1 MARKRNE
8 AEAPKPAPILE
19 TTAQTSRGPAVLS
32 PAESLAYSLH
42 RAADLA
48 ARLNMLEAVSDDEVL
63 VKAGTLL
70 YKDGA
75 QALADAVTERLN
87 ALRDQRADAAGVER
101 QEERRGVLWSGER
114 ELLTPLTSMEHDA
127 ARQSSIA
134 AAQRWIDAMAEEKA
148 RATVAKAAI
157 TELEA
162 LHRAAQRVAHTGEDY
177 KTQQVE
183 IVVQGARV
191 VTRRLDTGAV
201 LEERDATPGEIERA
215 SQVRLWGER

>member
-1 MARKRNE
+1 MARDKSK
-8 AEAPKPAPILE
+8 AEAPRPAPILE
-19 TTAQTSRGPAVLS
+19 TDAMTSKGPAVLS

-48 ARLNMLEAVSDDEVL
+48 SRLNLLEAVSDDEVL

-70 YKDGA
+70 CKDGA

-87 ALRDQRADAAGVER
+87 ALRDQRANDAGVER

-114 ELLTPLTSMEHDA
+114 ELLTLLTAREHA
-127 ARQSSIA
+127 EARVESVA
-134 AAQRWIDAMAEEKA
+134 AAQRWLEAVAEEKA
-148 RATVAKAAI
+148 RATAAKAEI
-157 TELEA
+157 GELEA

-177 KTQQVE
+177 RTQQVE

-191 VTRRLDTGAV
+191 ITRRLDTGAV
-201 LEERDATPGEIERA
+201 LEERDATASEIERA